1 MQHLTEVPNS
11 SRQARGPVRCVAG
24 YGTGHGPMSAKFC
37 EEVTAFLLGSRI
49 QEVEI
54 IMLEQKT
61 PMKEGSSG
69 YHWFINKNENYCLPP
84 SFA

>member
-1 MQHLTEVPNS
+1 
-11 SRQARGPVRCVAG
+11 
-24 YGTGHGPMSAKFC
+24 MSAKFC

-49 QEVEI
+49 QEVEE

-69 YHWFINKNENYCLPP
+69 YHWFINKNGNYCLPP